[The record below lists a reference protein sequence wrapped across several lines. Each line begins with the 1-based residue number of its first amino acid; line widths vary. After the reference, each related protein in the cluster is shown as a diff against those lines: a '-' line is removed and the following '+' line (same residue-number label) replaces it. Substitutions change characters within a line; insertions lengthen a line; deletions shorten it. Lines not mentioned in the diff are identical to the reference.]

1 MFYLKEIQDVCRT
14 KGIDFAVVI
23 IPDEVQVNRSL
34 QTEVRSMFPEELQE
48 KWNVTEPIDRFT
60 AALTKEKIP
69 YIDLLPQFL
78 IEGKARPLYRP
89 RDSHWNIAGNQMAAE
104 IIANNIGHH
113 LEQIQIEKLAG
124 AASGKQYP

>member
-1 MFYLKEIQDVCRT
+1 MGD
-14 KGIDFAVVI
+14 
-23 IPDEVQVNRSL
+23 
-34 QTEVRSMFPEELQE
+34 
-48 KWNVTEPIDRFT
+48 
-60 AALTKEKIP
+60 
-69 YIDLLPQFL
+69 
-78 IEGKARPLYRP
+78 KARPLYRS